1 MYYSYIKKILLI
13 VFNTLILFSIINFF
27 VDPEQVYPKL
37 FSNNNPVLKKF
48 SNNNPVLKIFSKE
61 LTSSKYG
68 IINKFSKLNE
78 RDRKKGLAMFSEDAD
93 CAIIGSSHVMQIS
106 SFSEDK
112 SLTEYCKSII
122 NLGVSG
128 GTLEDYFA
136 FSNMLLKNKNT
147 IGTIVFGV
155 DPWSL
160 KFDSDQRWN
169 HIKNDFDKMKNRL
182 KIKWLNPNSP
192 YTESLIL
199 NLINLEYL
207 IESLDK
213 LTSIYRLMDK
223 DKETFIHAEKF
234 DLNKGISGS
243 SVTLPDGS
251 HAYSS
256 EYINEQKLYMKTFDG
271 FNDYKIS
278 QLDGARWYD
287 DNAINDLTN
296 LVKFLQSKFNI
307 LFVMTPYHPKVWEHQ
322 QPTVEAMK
330 TIENKVHML
339 AKQLNVKVIGT
350 YNPVKIGCSKDEFS
364 DGMHAT
370 SKCLKKL
377 ERKVLKR

>member
-1 MYYSYIKKILLI
+1 MYYSYIKIIFLI
-13 VFNTLILFSIINFF
+13 VFSSLILISIINFF

-37 FSNNNPVLKKF
+37 FSNTNPVLKK
-48 SNNNPVLKIFSKE
+48 FSKE

-68 IINKFSKLNE
+68 IINKFGKLNE
-78 RDRKKGLAMFSEDAD
+78 RDRKKALAMFSEDAD
-93 CAIIGSSHVMQIS
+93 CAIFGSSHIMGIS
-106 SFSEDK
+106 SFREDK
-112 SLTEYCKSII
+112 SLTKYCKSII

-128 GTLEDYFA
+128 GTLEDYYA
-136 FSNMLLKNKNT
+136 FSNMLLENKHT
-147 IGTIVFGV
+147 IGTIVFGL

-160 KFDSDQRWN
+160 KFNMDQRWN
-169 HIKNDFDKMKNRL
+169 KIKNDFDKMKNRL
-182 KIKWLNPNSP
+182 KIKSQYPNSS
-192 YTESLIL
+192 YTVSLIL

-213 LTSIYRLMDK
+213 LTSEDRLKDKDKDK

-234 DLNKGISGS
+234 DINKGISGS
-243 SVTLPDGS
+243 AVTLPDGS
-251 HAYSS
+251 WAYSS
-256 EYINEQKLYMKTFDG
+256 EYINEQKLFIKIYDG
-271 FNDYKIS
+271 FNGITYKIS
-278 QLDGARWYD
+278 QLVGARWYD

-296 LVKFLQSKFNI
+296 LVIFLQSKFNI
-307 LFVMTPYHPKVWEHQ
+307 IFVMTPYHPKVWEHQ

-330 TIENKVHML
+330 SIENKVHML
-339 AKQLNVKVIGT
+339 AKQLNITVIGS
-350 YNPVKIGCSKDEFS
+350 YNPVKIGCSKDEFF